1 MEQNKPWWVS
11 TKEFLPDEGEKVLII
26 TRFGTVT
33 DAALRTYLHTGKQ
46 KICPVLF
53 SPDAYKPNEDVK
65 WWMPIPEDGWHDIK
79 EETPMEGDI
88 ALTMGMY
95 GRIFS
100 GVWKNRAEP
109 RSLCLCPMCGIFFSG
124 TRCRNCREE

>member
-65 WWMPIPEDGWHDIK
+65 WWMPIPEDGWHDVKNEPPK
-79 EETPMEGDI
+79 EGAMCLI
-88 ALTMGMY
+88 MGKFQARLGNAHSEFM
-95 GRIFS
+95 
-100 GVWKNRAEP
+100 NRN
-109 RSLCLCPMCGIFFSG
+109 LCHFPDSRFYFGGICQS
-124 TRCRNCREE
+124 CRKE

>member
-65 WWMPIPEDGWHDIK
+65 LSLIHI
-79 EETPMEGDI
+79 
-88 ALTMGMY
+88 
-95 GRIFS
+95 S
-100 GVWKNRAEP
+100 EP
-109 RSLCLCPMCGIFFSG
+109 
-124 TRCRNCREE
+124 TRPY